1 MLEIKNVI
9 FDMGMVLVNF
19 RWRDYMMDLGFDKA
33 VIEELGKKMVMSE
46 FWEDM
51 DRGIRNEEDAL
62 IYFKTELPQYEKEIN
77 LFWKNIADI
86 VCEFDYA
93 APLIH
98 KLHEAGYRIYL
109 LSNYPLGLSELHWP
123 NFSFINDVDGK
134 VISAV
139 EKMVKPEPDIYK
151 LILNRY
157 QLIPKECI
165 FIDDRVDN
173 VNTAKKLGMKGIV
186 FQNYEQ
192 MVAEMQQAM
201 VLC

>member
-62 IYFKTELPQYEKEIN
+62 IYFKTELPQYKKEIN
-77 LFWKNIADI
+77 LFWENIADI

-98 KLHEAGYRIYL
+98 KLHEAGYRVYL

-157 QLIPKECI
+157 QLIPKECL

-192 MVAEMQQAM
+192 MVVEMQQAM
-201 VLC
+201 VLF